1 MNQQN
6 TFNNQEPKTMNERLS
21 GLRPSTHGLA
31 IVSLV
36 LSILG
41 LLPILPVVGS
51 IGGIVTGII
60 ARKEIRARSDL
71 YVGEGTAKA
80 GIILGWIGIGLVV
93 VVVLALVIFN
103 MPARSTISTGPHLI
117 ITAQP

>member
-1 MNQQN
+1 
-6 TFNNQEPKTMNERLS
+6 MNERLS

-31 IVSLV
+31 IISLV

-60 ARKEIRARSDL
+60 ARKEIRARRDL

-93 VVVLALVIFN
+93 LAGLSLLLFL
-103 MPARSTISTGPHLI
+103 MPVHSTITTGPAMVV
-117 ITAQP
+117 TAQP

>member
-1 MNQQN
+1 M
-6 TFNNQEPKTMNERLS
+6 TSIDERTTLI
-21 GLRPSTHGLA
+21 RPSTHGLA

-60 ARKEIRARSDL
+60 ARSEIHLHPDQ
-71 YVGEGTAKA
+71 YQGEGYAKA

-93 VVVLALVIFN
+93 LAVVGLLTFLIPV
-103 MPARSTISTGPHLI
+103 STVTSGPSI
-117 ITAQP
+117 IVTAVP

>member
-41 LLPILPVVGS
+41 LLPILPLVGS

-71 YVGEGTAKA
+71 YTGEGTAKA

-93 VVVLALVIFN
+93 LAGLSFLLFL
-103 MPARSTISTGPHLI
+103 MYARSTITTGPAMI

>member
-6 TFNNQEPKTMNERLS
+6 TLNDQEPKTMNERLS
-21 GLRPSTHGLA
+21 ELRPSTHGLA
-31 IVSLV
+31 IASLV

-41 LLPILPVVGS
+41 LLPILPFVGS

-60 ARKEIRARSDL
+60 ARKEIRARPDL
-71 YVGEGTAKA
+71 YTGEGTAKA

-93 VVVLALVIFN
+93 VAVISVLLFLIPV
-103 MPARSTISTGPHLI
+103 RSIITTGPTMV
-117 ITAQP
+117 ITVQP